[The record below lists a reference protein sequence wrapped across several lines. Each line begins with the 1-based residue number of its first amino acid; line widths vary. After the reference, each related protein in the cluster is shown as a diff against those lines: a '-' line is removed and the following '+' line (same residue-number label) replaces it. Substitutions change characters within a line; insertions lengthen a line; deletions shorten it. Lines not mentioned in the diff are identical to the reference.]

1 MPEIQFTGM
10 GVVRPDGSLGRP
22 ARPGVFTRRTGGWA
36 VCALMPLLLG
46 ACQDGGAL
54 PLKNPNLSDPA
65 TATARLLEMDVCSDP
80 PLGEVVLSQLFEA
93 VNAER
98 RKAGLA
104 PLHREDT
111 LMAVS
116 DFYACRLADGG
127 FFSHRDPFDNSTIDS
142 RAIAFGYP
150 FMKIGENLAAGQ
162 LSVDEVME
170 AWMASPGHRAN
181 ILDPDFTE
189 IGLAVKL
196 GGADGPFWVQEF
208 GRPSNEPLRIVRQ
221 APAVTTTES
230 TATSQPASEE
240 APAASQPGS

>member
-1 MPEIQFTGM
+1 MPEIQFTRSGA
-10 GVVRPDGSLGRP
+10 VRPEGSLGRA
-22 ARPGVFTRRTGGWA
+22 ARPGILSRRTSGWA
-36 VCALMPLLLG
+36 VCALMPLFLG

-98 RKAGLA
+98 RKAGLSV
-104 PLHREDT
+104 LHREDT
-111 LMAVS
+111 LMVVS

-150 FMKIGENLAAGQ
+150 FMKVGENLAAGQ
-162 LSVDEVME
+162 LSVEEVME

-189 IGLAVKL
+189 IGLAVKI

-208 GRPSNEPLRIVRQ
+208 GRPSNEPLRTVRQ
-221 APAVTTTES
+221 ATAASAES
-230 TATSQPASEE
+230 TATSRPVTVD
-240 APAASQPGS
+240 APTASQPGS

>member
-1 MPEIQFTGM
+1 MPEIQFIGRSM
-10 GVVRPDGSLGRP
+10 VRPDGSL
-22 ARPGVFTRRTGGWA
+22 ARPVLRGIFTRWTSGWA
-36 VCALMPLLLG
+36 VCALMPLFLG
-46 ACQDGGAL
+46 ACQEGGAL

-80 PLGEVVLSQLFEA
+80 PLGEVVLSHLFAA

-104 PLHREDT
+104 ALKREDT
-111 LMAVS
+111 LMVVS

-150 FMKIGENLAAGQ
+150 FTKVGENLAAGQ
-162 LSVDEVME
+162 LSVEEVME

-208 GRPSNEPLRIVRQ
+208 GRPSSEPLRTVRQ
-221 APAVTTTES
+221 APSNSDES
-230 TATSQPASEE
+230 AATSRPVTDDAS
-240 APAASQPGS
+240 PASQPGS